1 MKRKAFSLIEIIIVL
16 FVISCM
22 TALSYPI
29 IQPRLEKFKIIH
41 EAQHIVQE
49 LNHTRLEAM
58 QSGVEQTYCY
68 EEDCIKYYPDG
79 STINATI
86 KYKSLLIKVNGLTG
100 VATINF

>member
-22 TALSYPI
+22 AALSYPI
-29 IQPRLEKFKIIH
+29 LHPRLEKVKVKH
-41 EAQHIVQE
+41 EAQQIIKEIHQTKI
-49 LNHTRLEAM
+49 NAM
-58 QSGVEQTYCY
+58 QSGEEKTYCY